1 MFGLFTRKCS
11 PQVATDNK
19 HLRKLVIQH
28 IDKYG
33 PYCDLNHIDV
43 SQVKDFTG
51 IFANTVFNGDISR
64 WNVSNAVCM
73 HSMFAHSLFNGD
85 ISQWDVS
92 KVTSMHSMFAHSVFN
107 GDISR
112 WNVSS
117 VIAMNAMFAE
127 SLFNSDI
134 SKWDVSSVI
143 TMNGMFMSSAFC
155 QCIADWNVSRVEDMS
170 VMFYQSAYKGDVSRW
185 DLRSLKYATHVFD
198 SPYFESDL
206 PTVAF
211 GNLVSGSSF
220 VSAAFRGQLGNDIK
234 EYSGVRK
241 IFPNA
246 TSAYNYVGYL
256 YKKLGPG
263 VLHIDYA
270 LNHFACPS
278 WFDAALF
285 DWVKQEQAMCE
296 KMGMS
301 VQIVCD
307 VVKNDFLSGSSD
319 ATAQRAD
326 SIPFEFEA
334 IRCAA

>member
-64 WNVSNAVCM
+64 W
-73 HSMFAHSLFNGD
+73 
-85 ISQWDVS
+85 DVS

-117 VIAMNAMFAE
+117 VIAMNAMFAH
-127 SLFNSDI
+127 SVFNGDI

-155 QCIADWNVSRVEDMS
+155 QCIADWSVSRVEDMS
-170 VMFYQSAYKGDVSRW
+170 VMFYQSAYKGDISRW

-220 VSAAFRGQLGNDIK
+220 VSAAFRGQLSNDIK

-278 WFDAALF
+278 WFDAVLF